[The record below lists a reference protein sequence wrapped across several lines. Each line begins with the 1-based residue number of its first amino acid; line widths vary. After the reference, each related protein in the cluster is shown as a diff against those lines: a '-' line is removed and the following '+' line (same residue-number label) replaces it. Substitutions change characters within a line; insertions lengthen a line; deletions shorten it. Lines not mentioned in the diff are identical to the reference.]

1 MFSSNFKNSYD
12 TFLQYIMFVMMIAMA
27 VTVVVGV
34 IFRWSGHAL
43 VWYDEVASVQLAWL
57 TYYGSAYAALKGAHI
72 GVPNIIKSFPLGL
85 RKILWVVSKIIIYG
99 FFILLAYYGFKVLT
113 LIRGETLVTLE
124 WVPQIF
130 VQSVIPVAS
139 CLFILS
145 ETLRIPE
152 DYKNL
157 VLQTT
162 NIEQTG
168 DI

>member
-1 MFSSNFKNSYD
+1 MDNTKNI
-12 TFLQYIMFVMMIAMA
+12 FLK
-27 VTVVVGV
+27 TNGN
-34 IFRWSGHAL
+34 AL
-43 VWYDEVASVQLAWL
+43 KILGTLICAPFNDAS
-57 TYYGSAYAALKGAHI
+57 LKGAHI
-72 GVPNIIKSFPLGL
+72 SVPSIFKAFPLVL
-85 RKILWVVSKIIIYG
+85 RKIFFVLSKFVIYA
-99 FFILLAYYGFKVLT
+99 FLILLAYYGYKVLT
-113 LIRGETLVTLE
+113 LIGGETLVTLE

>member
-12 TFLQYIMFVMMIAMA
+12 TFLQYVMFVMMIAMA

-113 LIRGETLVTLE
+113 LI
-124 WVPQIF
+124 
-130 VQSVIPVAS
+130 
-139 CLFILS
+139 
-145 ETLRIPE
+145 
-152 DYKNL
+152 
-157 VLQTT
+157 
-162 NIEQTG
+162 
-168 DI
+168 

>member
-1 MFSSNFKNSYD
+1 M
-12 TFLQYIMFVMMIAMA
+12 
-27 VTVVVGV
+27 
-34 IFRWSGHAL
+34 
-43 VWYDEVASVQLAWL
+43 
-57 TYYGSAYAALKGAHI
+57 
-72 GVPNIIKSFPLGL
+72 
-85 RKILWVVSKIIIYG
+85 
-99 FFILLAYYGFKVLT
+99 ILLADYGYKVLT
-113 LIRGETLVTLE
+113 LIGGETLVTLE
-124 WVPQIF
+124 WVSQIF
-130 VQSVIPVAS
+130 VQSVIPIAS

>member
-99 FFILLAYYGFKVLT
+99 FFILLAYYGFKSINAHTRRNISNLRMGST
-113 LIRGETLVTLE
+113 NTCAIGNTNR
-124 WVPQIF
+124 IF
-130 VQSVIPVAS
+130 A
-139 CLFILS
+139 LYA
-145 ETLRIPE
+145 LRNF
-152 DYKNL
+152 KTKRRL
-157 VLQTT
+157 
-162 NIEQTG
+162 
-168 DI
+168 